1 MNRQEAKERAKQE
14 GVARDTYD
22 AAVVETYYDH
32 DREGKNQESR
42 RAFAEHEPAL
52 DAEQQR
58 CLDAL
63 ANEGIAITSFADL
76 VGDDDLWQRLAED
89 SAAFASVGPSK
100 LAPTDHDGEN
110 EELAE
115 LQAQLA
121 ACLEKGKE
129 EKAEKIRARITKIT
143 SAGTRKN
150 TFIARQFAHDP
161 SSVIGTPWLEFA
173 SSPRLLDVVNSYLS
187 MFVKVRYIDEWY
199 TAVSNSEAD
208 RITSQRWH
216 RDNDDQYLVK
226 AFLYMNDV
234 GLGSGPFEYIPR
246 SALGGPYSDIW
257 PWKPLGEM
265 YPPAEEFP
273 QRVPE
278 ESRVTLTGPAGTLA
292 LVNTSGFHRGGF
304 ATESHRVMAIITYVS
319 PAALESIVEK
329 GFQVDVESLP
339 AGTPEAVKQ
348 ALA

>member
-22 AAVVETYYDH
+22 AAVVDTYHHH

-42 RAFAEHEPAL
+42 QAFAAHQPDL

-63 ANEGIAITSFADL
+63 ATNGIAITSFADL
-76 VGDDDLWQRLAED
+76 VGDDDLWQRLAAD
-89 SAAFASVGPSK
+89 SAAFAAVGPSQ

-110 EELAE
+110 EQLVD
-115 LQAQLA
+115 LQAQLEA
-121 ACLEKGKE
+121 SVEKGKE
-129 EKAEKIRARITKIT
+129 EKAEKIRAKISKIT

-150 TFIARQFAHDP
+150 TFIARQFADDP
-161 SSVIGTPWLEFA
+161 SSVIGTPWLDFA
-173 SSPRLLDVVNSYLS
+173 TSPRVLDVVNSYLK

-199 TAVSNSEAD
+199 TAVSNSEAE

-234 GLGSGPFEYIPR
+234 GLGSGPFEYIPN
-246 SALGGPYSDIW
+246 SALGGSYGDIW

-265 YPPAEEFP
+265 YPPQDEFP

-278 ESRVTLTGPAGTLA
+278 DSRVTLTGPAGTLA

-304 ATESHRVMAIITYVS
+304 ATEAHRVMAIITYVS

-329 GFQVDVESLP
+329 GFQVDVGSMP
-339 AGTPEAVKQ
+339 ADTPESVKH